1 MEELRFLILFTIID
15 NRMILHI
22 ETNWNCHRPQN
33 VQQKYRLVCSFIV
46 HTCGTKQF
54 ESILDCKPLKVSTVC
69 QLPPRCC
76 LIKQAFNHIYLPI
89 TQWETAVA
97 ITKNK
102 PLFLIPNSI
111 LLFPHVTLHLFL
123 MLLCLSLSLFL
134 SVSFSYSLCLFSSG
148 LPRFHLS
155 HLQWKHPNLQ
165 MLSINHLCSN
175 YNPINLCFHTPCCRT
190 ASALPTQSHSSDRDR
205 QRDRE
210 EADQK
215 VKWDL
220 IEEKICMKGKDLVDR
235 QIDMLSA

>member
-1 MEELRFLILFTIID
+1 MEELRFLILFTVID

-123 MLLCLSLSLFL
+123 MLLCLSLSFCLSHSLTLSAFSPL
-134 SVSFSYSLCLFSSG
+134 AYHIFICHIYNGNIQIYRCYQLITSALITIQLTSVSTRHAAGRPALSLL
-148 LPRFHLS
+148 
-155 HLQWKHPNLQ
+155 
-165 MLSINHLCSN
+165 NH
-175 YNPINLCFHTPCCRT
+175 T
-190 ASALPTQSHSSDRDR
+190 AQ
-205 QRDRE
+205 
-210 EADQK
+210 
-215 VKWDL
+215 
-220 IEEKICMKGKDLVDR
+220 IEIGSETEKRLTKK
-235 QIDMLSA
+235 